1 MESSHGKPHGQSM
14 FISLGTDRKVAL
26 HEPHDF
32 KRLHIE
38 ADDAMTRSEI
48 DAALAPIA
56 AADGDNFW
64 LKVEA
69 LKALGP
75 SGDAEWARNFDA
87 MIASVKKFGWLSE
100 DGTRVRCH
108 LKSK

>member
-1 MESSHGKPHGQSM
+1 M
-14 FISLGTDRKVAL
+14 FISVSKDRNVAL

-38 ADDAMTRSEI
+38 ASDGMSRSEI
-48 DAALAPIA
+48 DAAMAPIA
-56 AADGDNFW
+56 TADGENFW
-64 LKVEA
+64 LSVEA

-75 SGDAEWARNFDA
+75 PDEVEWGQNFDA

-100 DGTRVRCH
+100 DGARVRCH
-108 LKSK
+108 LKSQ